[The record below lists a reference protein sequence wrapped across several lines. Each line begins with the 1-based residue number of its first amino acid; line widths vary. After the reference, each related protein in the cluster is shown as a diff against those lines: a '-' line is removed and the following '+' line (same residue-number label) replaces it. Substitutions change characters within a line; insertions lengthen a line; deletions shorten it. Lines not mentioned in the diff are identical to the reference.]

1 MITTRPEV
9 DPKGLYTQKQAAEA
23 LHVERHTIKR
33 YEDND
38 LIRFRV
44 RKAGNK
50 KVTTGTEI
58 IKCWQSMYL

>member
-9 DPKGLYTQKQAAEA
+9 DPAGLYTQKQAADA
-23 LHVERHTIKR
+23 LQVERHTIKR
-33 YEDND
+33 YEDNNI
-38 LIRFRV
+38 IRFRV
-44 RKAGNK
+44 RKAGNQ